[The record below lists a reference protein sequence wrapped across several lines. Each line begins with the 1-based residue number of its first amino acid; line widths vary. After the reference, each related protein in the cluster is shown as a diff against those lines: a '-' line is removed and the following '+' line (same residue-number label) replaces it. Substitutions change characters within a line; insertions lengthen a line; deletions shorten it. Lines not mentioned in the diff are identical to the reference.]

1 MTKSLPLLAI
11 LLFLLLLN
19 LVHSLENH
27 TSRRIRKKDSTAA
40 PTLIARGDY
49 SSFNESESPFDQ
61 YQKKTSTHT
70 FEATKTTSLNNQPS
84 VTTIII
90 IQSNGQTY
98 HELGG
103 GPSPTSNGGSN
114 DGDVNDPNESN
125 IQAQVD
131 HDNEVLKRMISISTV
146 VGGVGVL
153 MIIAGTLIFIRLRA
167 KRRRI
172 KAINHY
178 STAHF
183 GDTDGNDDDT
193 GHARHQRQLSSTSAA
208 NYIPPH
214 QHQHQHQH
222 QSPISSPSIPN
233 SPTMGDGPHEAIEMT
248 TMCPSAPPEPTL
260 LPSHIRERHRQSLL
274 SQQRMPPSLPP
285 ISTSSPS
292 SQPAP
297 SAPSAKELE
306 MNLPSSSANPTS
318 THSSP
323 TIEISSPTSPLKQ
336 NSHRFDTSHS
346 PTLLRESGAAAATGQ
361 STLTTTSSSTISP
374 SSSSPSSSPPQSR
387 ATGPCLH
394 LKPTA
399 GSDGSEQPTTS
410 TTSPPDQPRPPLTPE
425 MPPPAY
431 TPSAPPLYILPPS
444 QRRRSA
450 DQLSLDR
457 YRR

>member
-27 TSRRIRKKDSTAA
+27 TSRRIRKRDSTAS

-49 SSFNESESPFDQ
+49 SSFNESNAPFDQ
-61 YQKKTSTHT
+61 YKKKTSTQT
-70 FEATKTTSLNNQPS
+70 FGPTKTTSSNEQPS

-103 GPSPTSNGGSN
+103 GPSPTNGGSN
-114 DGDVNDPNESN
+114 DGNVNDPNESN
-125 IQAQVD
+125 IEAQVD
-131 HDNEVLKRMISISTV
+131 HDNQVLKRMISISTV

-153 MIIAGTLIFIRLRA
+153 MIIAGTIIFIRLRT

-183 GDTDGNDDDT
+183 DDTEGDDNDT
-193 GHARHQRQLSSTSAA
+193 GHARHQRHLSSASAA
-208 NYIPPH
+208 TYIPPH
-214 QHQHQHQH
+214 QHQHQ
-222 QSPISSPSIPN
+222 SPVSSPSIPN
-233 SPTMGDGPHEAIEMT
+233 SPTSGDSPHEAIEMT

-285 ISTSSPS
+285 ISTSLPS

-306 MNLPSSSANPTS
+306 MNLPSSSSANPTF
-318 THSSP
+318 HSSP
-323 TIEISSPTSPLKQ
+323 TIEVSSPTSPSKQ
-336 NSHRFDTSHS
+336 NSHQFDTIHS
-346 PTLLRESGAAAATGQ
+346 PTLLRSSAAA
-361 STLTTTSSSTISP
+361 TSSSTASSSSSS
-374 SSSSPSSSPPQSR
+374 SSSSPSR

-399 GSDGSEQPTTS
+399 GSDGSDQP
-410 TTSPPDQPRPPLTPE
+410 TTSPPDQPRPPLTPDI
-425 MPPPAY
+425 PPPAY

-457 YRR
+457 YRRYQ